1 MVEKYYIEGVTQDW
15 LLKPGMVVYVEQEYN
30 APANRCISKFYDEI
44 SRRCAFMNLTFLY
57 IPRFYE
63 YFGYDLMEYM
73 TGQDLEYPSSEC
85 TTHVLRYILPS
96 SVVSQIKG
104 PSLLFTG
111 IDDGKLVAFRITTPE
126 KGEEDDDVCEKWK
139 DSILKILRFTYDA
152 SVNPVEKEL
161 FVDCDIPLKEMDDR
175 VCNESEEKLW
185 LKYKKDFWGDISK
198 RVSKCID
205 TVLDEE
211 EETHTRFRVQPNRHI
226 PASASSIDEEIEE
239 IKNSDVFNA
248 AQKMVRQLLDKGYS
262 QEVIWALFA
271 PIQELSPIRITQDYR
286 IFLTLY
292 NKEIVLTPLLK
303 AVYLFFLK
311 YPEGVSFKNLPD
323 FHAELLQLYRKF
335 AIRGTA
341 EKHVSTITD
350 LVNPLGNSMNEK
362 CSIIKK
368 YITNL
373 LDDSLAKH
381 YYISGGKGELKRIA
395 INPEMIIWE

>member
-30 APANRCISKFYDEI
+30 VSANRCVSKFYDEI
-44 SRRCAFMNLTFLY
+44 SRRCDFMELTFLY

-63 YFGYDLMEYM
+63 YFRHGLMEYM

-85 TTHVLRYILPS
+85 TADVLRCILPS

-111 IDDGKLVAFRITTPE
+111 IDDGKLIAFQITSPD

-139 DSILKILRFTYDA
+139 ASILEMLRFTYDA
-152 SVNPVEKEL
+152 SVNPIEKEL
-161 FVDCDIPLKEMDDR
+161 FVDFDIPLKEEDDR
-175 VCNESEEKLW
+175 VRNEFEEKLQFE
-185 LKYKKDFWGDISK
+185 YKKDIWRNISK
-198 RVSKCID
+198 RISGSINTIVD
-205 TVLDEE
+205 DE
-211 EETHTRFRVQPNRHI
+211 EETHTRFRIQPKRPI
-226 PASASSIDEEIEE
+226 PESAFSFDEEIEE

-248 AQKMVRQLLDKGYS
+248 AQKMVRHLLDKGYS
-262 QEVIWALFA
+262 QEVIWTLFA

-292 NKEIVLTPLLK
+292 KKEIVLTPLLK

-311 YPEGVSFKNLPD
+311 HPEGVYFKNLPSY
-323 FHAELLQLYRKF
+323 HAELLQLYRKF
-335 AIRGTA
+335 AIRGSL

-381 YYISGGKGELKRIA
+381 YYISGGKGELKRIS

>member
-30 APANRCISKFYDEI
+30 APANHCVSKYYDEI

-111 IDDGKLVAFRITTPE
+111 IDDGMLVAFHITTPN

-152 SVNPVEKEL
+152 SVNLIEKEL
-161 FVDCDIPLKEMDDR
+161 FVDFDIPLKDEDDR
-175 VCNESEEKLW
+175 DRNEFEEKLR
-185 LKYKKDFWGDISK
+185 LKYKKDFWSDISK

-211 EETHTRFRVQPNRHI
+211 EETHTRFRVQPKRDI
-226 PASASSIDEEIEE
+226 PASASCYDEEIEE

-292 NKEIVLTPLLK
+292 KKEIVLTPLLK

-311 YPEGVSFKNLPD
+311 HPEGVYFKNLPGY
-323 FHAELLQLYRKF
+323 HAELLQLYRKF
-335 AIRGTA
+335 AIRGTL

-381 YYISGGKGELKRIA
+381 YYISGGKGEFKRIA
-395 INPEMIIWE
+395 INPQMIIWE

>member
-1 MVEKYYIEGVTQDW
+1 M
-15 LLKPGMVVYVEQEYN
+15 
-30 APANRCISKFYDEI
+30 
-44 SRRCAFMNLTFLY
+44 
-57 IPRFYE
+57 
-63 YFGYDLMEYM
+63 
-73 TGQDLEYPSSEC
+73 
-85 TTHVLRYILPS
+85 
-96 SVVSQIKG
+96 
-104 PSLLFTG
+104 
-111 IDDGKLVAFRITTPE
+111 
-126 KGEEDDDVCEKWK
+126 CEKWK
-139 DSILKILRFTYDA
+139 DCILEILRFTCDA
-152 SVNPVEKEL
+152 SVNPIEKEL
-161 FVDCDIPLKEMDDR
+161 FVDFDIPLKEEDDR
-175 VCNESEEKLW
+175 VRNESEEKLR
-185 LKYKKDFWGDISK
+185 LKYKTNFWGDISK

-211 EETHTRFRVQPNRHI
+211 EETHTRFRIQPKRPI
-226 PASASSIDEEIEE
+226 PESAFCFDEEIEE

-292 NKEIVLTPLLK
+292 KKEIVLTPLLK

-311 YPEGVSFKNLPD
+311 HPEGVYFKNLPSY
-323 FHAELLQLYRKF
+323 HAELLQLYRKF